1 MKASLALLVATCASG
16 ALARSLG
23 DINSEVD
30 ARRVVAGDSGHVEA
44 YPVYADPYD
53 DETFITGGGPGDGK
67 DDGKGKGKGKDDGK
81 GKGKGK
87 GKDDGKGKGKGK
99 DDGKGKGK
107 GKDDGKG
114 KGKGKDDGKGK
125 GKGKDDGKGKG
136 YLI

>member
-16 ALARSLG
+16 SLARSLG
-23 DINSEVD
+23 DINPEVD
-30 ARRVVAGDSGHVEA
+30 ARSVVVGDSGHVEA
-44 YPVYADPYD
+44 YPVYAYPYD
-53 DETFITGGGPGDGK
+53 DETSITGGGPGDGK

-87 GKDDGKGKGKGK
+87 GKDDGKGKGK

-114 KGKGKDDGKGK
+114 KGKGKDDGKRERK
-125 GKGKDDGKGKG
+125 GQR
-136 YLI
+136 